1 MRFQCMKFESA
12 HRLFNLERVRLSI
25 LDFGFWIGESF
36 ELKVGATVAPHAAS
50 CRYRLFFYQ

>member
-25 LDFGFWIGESF
+25 LDFGFWIEESF
-36 ELKVGATVAPHAAS
+36 ELGVAFANS
-50 CRYRLFFYQ
+50 ELCLDRVRLSILD